1 MKTIGMIGGTS
12 WESTQLYYQQLN
24 ELTAQA
30 LGGLH
35 SARCILYSLEFGEV
49 YAHMERGDWDAAAEI
64 TAQAAKALEDAG
76 ADFLILC
83 ANTSHKFCPAI
94 EQRVSIPILH
104 IVDAVVEAIR
114 ARGMRTV
121 GLLGTRYTMQE
132 DFYLPRLEAAGIRVL
147 LPEAA
152 EMEEVNRIIYEE
164 LCVGTVKESSRDTL
178 SALAETMRRGGAEG
192 VILGCTELGM
202 ILRDEDAAIPLLDTV
217 RIHCEAAV
225 KLALEESM
233 NAHK

>member
-1 MKTIGMIGGTS
+1 MKTICMIGGTS

-64 TAQAAKALEDAG
+64 TTQAAKALEDAG

-104 IVDAVVEAIR
+104 IVDAAVEAIR

-178 SALAETMRRGGAEG
+178 SALVKTMHAEGAEG

-202 ILRDEDAAIPLLDTV
+202 LLQDGDAAIPLLDTV
-217 RIHCEAAV
+217 KIHSEAAV
-225 KLALEESM
+225 RMALEE
-233 NAHK
+233 

>member
-49 YAHMERGDWDAAAEI
+49 CAHMERGEWDAAGEL

-83 ANTSHKFCPAI
+83 ANTSHKFCGAI
-94 EQRVSIPILH
+94 ERRVSIPILH

-121 GLLGTRYTMQE
+121 GLLGTKYTMQE

-147 LPEAA
+147 LPER
-152 EMEEVNRIIYEE
+152 EQMEEVNRIIYEE
-164 LCVGTVKESSRDTL
+164 LCLGVVKEDSRAFL
-178 SALAETMRRGGAEG
+178 AALAETMRRGGAEG

-217 RIHCEAAV
+217 KIHSEAAV
-225 KLALEESM
+225 KSALEEE
-233 NAHK
+233 

>member
-12 WESTQLYYQQLN
+12 WESTQLYYQQIN

-83 ANTSHKFCPAI
+83 ANTSHKFCPAV
-94 EQRVSIPILH
+94 ERRVSIPILH

-114 ARGMRTV
+114 VRGLRTV
-121 GLLGTRYTMQE
+121 GLLGTKYTMQE
-132 DFYLPRLEAAGIRVL
+132 EFYLPRLEAAGIRVL

-164 LCVGTVKESSRDTL
+164 LCVGTVKESSRVTL
-178 SALAETMRRGGAEG
+178 SALTETMRRGGAEG

-202 ILRDEDAAIPLLDTV
+202 ILKDENVAIPLLDTV
-217 RIHCEAAV
+217 KIHSEAAV
-225 KLALEESM
+225 RMALE
-233 NAHK
+233 A

>member
-12 WESTQLYYQQLN
+12 WESTQLYYQYMN
-24 ELTAQA
+24 TLTAQA

-49 YAHMERGDWDAAAEI
+49 YAQMERGDWDAAAEI

-83 ANTSHKFCPAI
+83 ANTSHKFCGAI

-104 IVDAVVEAIR
+104 IVDTVVEAIR
-114 ARGMRTV
+114 ARGLHTV
-121 GLLGTRYTMQE
+121 GLLGTKYTMQE
-132 DFYLPRLEAAGIRVL
+132 DFYLPRLEAEGIRVL
-147 LPEAA
+147 LPEAS

-178 SALAETMRRGGAEG
+178 AALVEAMRRDGAEG

-202 ILRDEDAAIPLLDTV
+202 ILKDEDAAIALLDTV
-217 RIHCEAAV
+217 KIHSEAAV
-225 KLALEESM
+225 RTALED
-233 NAHK
+233 

>member
-35 SARCILYSLEFGEV
+35 SAKCILYSLEFGEL

-64 TAQAAKALEDAG
+64 TAQAAKALENAG

-83 ANTSHKFCPAI
+83 ANTSHKFCSAI

-121 GLLGTRYTMQE
+121 GLLGTKYTMRE
-132 DFYLPRLEAAGIRVL
+132 DFYLPRLEAAGVRVL
-147 LPEAA
+147 LPEAS

-164 LCVGTVKESSRDTL
+164 LCVGVVKESSRDFL
-178 SALAETMRRGGAEG
+178 SALVETMRRSGAEG

-202 ILRDEDAAIPLLDTV
+202 ILKDEDAAIPLLDTV
-217 RIHCEAAV
+217 KIHSEAAV
-225 KLALEESM
+225 RMALE
-233 NAHK
+233 A

>member
-12 WESTQLYYQQLN
+12 WESTQLYYQQMN

-64 TAQAAKALEDAG
+64 TAQAAKALADAG

-83 ANTSHKFCPAI
+83 ANTSHKFCGAI

-114 ARGMRTV
+114 ARGLRTV
-121 GLLGTRYTMQE
+121 GLLGTKYTMQE

-147 LPEAA
+147 LPDAS

-164 LCVGTVKESSRDTL
+164 LCVGTVKESSRNTL
-178 SALAETMRRGGAEG
+178 SALVEAMRRGGAEG

-202 ILRDEDAAIPLLDTV
+202 ILKDEDAAIALLDTV
-217 RIHCEAAV
+217 KIHSEAAV
-225 KLALEESM
+225 RMALE
-233 NAHK
+233 A

>member
-24 ELTAQA
+24 ERTAQA

-121 GLLGTRYTMQE
+121 GLLGTKYTMQE
-132 DFYLPRLEAAGIRVL
+132 GFYLPRLEAAGIRVL

-178 SALAETMRRGGAEG
+178 SALAEAMRRGGAEG

-202 ILRDEDAAIPLLDTV
+202 ILKDEDAAIPLLDTV
-217 RIHCEAAV
+217 KIHSEAAV
-225 KLALEESM
+225 RMALE
-233 NAHK
+233 A

>member
-76 ADFLILC
+76 ADFLILS

-104 IVDAVVEAIR
+104 IVDAVVEAIL

-121 GLLGTRYTMQE
+121 GLLGTKYTMQE
-132 DFYLPRLEAAGIRVL
+132 DFYLPRLEAAGVRVL
-147 LPEAA
+147 LPEAS
-152 EMEEVNRIIYEE
+152 EMEEINRIIYEE
-164 LCVGTVKESSRDTL
+164 LCVGVVKESSRDIL
-178 SALAETMRRGGAEG
+178 SALVETMRRSGAEG

-202 ILRDEDAAIPLLDTV
+202 ILKDEDAAIPLLDTV
-217 RIHCEAAV
+217 KIHSEAAV
-225 KLALEESM
+225 RMAME
-233 NAHK
+233 A

>member
-114 ARGMRTV
+114 ARGLRTV
-121 GLLGTRYTMQE
+121 GLLGTKYTMQE

-164 LCVGTVKESSRDTL
+164 LCVGVVKEASRETL
-178 SALAETMRRGGAEG
+178 SALVKTMHAEGAEG

-202 ILRDEDAAIPLLDTV
+202 ILSGEDAAIPLLDTV
-217 RIHCEAAV
+217 KIHSEAAV
-225 KLALEESM
+225 RMALE
-233 NAHK
+233 A

>member
-12 WESTQLYYQQLN
+12 WESTQRYYQQLN

-49 YAHMERGDWDAAAEI
+49 CAHMERGEWDAAGEL

-83 ANTSHKFCPAI
+83 ANTSHKFCSAV
-94 EQRVSIPILH
+94 ERRVSIPILH
-104 IVDAVVEAIR
+104 IADAVVEAIR

-121 GLLGTRYTMQE
+121 GLLGTKYTMQE

-147 LPEAA
+147 LPER
-152 EMEEVNRIIYEE
+152 EQMEEVNRIIYEE
-164 LCVGTVKESSRDTL
+164 LCLGVVKEDSRVFLT
-178 SALAETMRRGGAEG
+178 ALAETMRRGGAEG

-217 RIHCEAAV
+217 KIHSAAAIR
-225 KLALEESM
+225 LALEEE
-233 NAHK
+233 

>member
-24 ELTAQA
+24 ERTAQA

-49 YAHMERGDWDAAAEI
+49 CAHMERGEWDAAGEL

-83 ANTSHKFCPAI
+83 ANTSHKFCGAV
-94 EQRVSIPILH
+94 ERRVSIPILH

-121 GLLGTRYTMQE
+121 GLLGTKYTMQE
-132 DFYLPRLEAAGIRVL
+132 DFYLPRLEAADIRVL

-178 SALAETMRRGGAEG
+178 SALVEAMRRGGAEG

-202 ILRDEDAAIPLLDTV
+202 ILKDEDAAIPLLDTV
-217 RIHCEAAV
+217 KIHSEAAV
-225 KLALEESM
+225 RMALE
-233 NAHK
+233 A

>member
-83 ANTSHKFCPAI
+83 ANTSHKVCPAI

-132 DFYLPRLEAAGIRVL
+132 DFYLPRLEAAGVRVL

-164 LCVGTVKESSRDTL
+164 LCVGTVKEFSRETL
-178 SALAETMRRGGAEG
+178 SALVKTMRRGGAEG

-202 ILRDEDAAIPLLDTV
+202 ILKDEDAAIPLLDTV
-217 RIHCEAAV
+217 KIHSEAAV
-225 KLALEESM
+225 RMALE
-233 NAHK
+233 A

>member
-12 WESTQLYYQQLN
+12 WESTQLYYEQLN
-24 ELTAQA
+24 QLTAQA

-35 SARCILYSLEFGEV
+35 SAKCILFSLEFGEV
-49 YAHMERGDWDAAAEI
+49 YAHMEHGDWYAAAEI
-64 TAQAAKALEDAG
+64 TAQAAQALEDAG

-83 ANTSHKFCPAI
+83 ANTSHKFCGAI
-94 EQRVSIPILH
+94 ERRVSIPILH
-104 IVDAVVEAIR
+104 IVDAVAAEIR
-114 ARGMRTV
+114 SRGMRTV

-164 LCVGTVKESSRDTL
+164 LCVGQIKASSRARL
-178 SALAETMRRGGAEG
+178 SALVEDMNRKGAEG

-202 ILRDEDAAIPLLDTV
+202 ILKDEDAAIPLLDTV
-217 RIHCEAAV
+217 KIHSAAAV
-225 KLALEESM
+225 KLALE
-233 NAHK
+233 KD

>member
-49 YAHMERGDWDAAAEI
+49 YAHIERGDWDAAAEI

-83 ANTSHKFCPAI
+83 ANTSHKFCTAI

-121 GLLGTRYTMQE
+121 GLLGTKYTMQE
-132 DFYLPRLEAAGIRVL
+132 DFYLPRLEAAGVRVL

-164 LCVGTVKESSRDTL
+164 LCVGTVKEFSRETL
-178 SALAETMRRGGAEG
+178 SALVKTMRRGGAEG

-202 ILRDEDAAIPLLDTV
+202 ILKDEDAAIPLLDTV
-217 RIHCEAAV
+217 KIHSEAAV
-225 KLALEESM
+225 RMALE
-233 NAHK
+233 A

>member
-49 YAHMERGDWDAAAEI
+49 CAHMERGEWDAAGEL

-83 ANTSHKFCPAI
+83 ANTSHKFCGAV
-94 EQRVSIPILH
+94 ERRVSIPILH

-121 GLLGTRYTMQE
+121 GLLGTKYTMQE

-147 LPEAA
+147 LPER
-152 EMEEVNRIIYEE
+152 EQMEEVNRIIYEE
-164 LCVGTVKESSRDTL
+164 LCLGVVKEDSRAFLT
-178 SALAETMRRGGAEG
+178 ALAETMRRGGAEG

-217 RIHCEAAV
+217 KIHSAAAIR
-225 KLALEESM
+225 LALEEE
-233 NAHK
+233 

>member
-35 SARCILYSLEFGEV
+35 SAKCILYSLEFGEL

-83 ANTSHKFCPAI
+83 ANTSHKFCSAV

-104 IVDAVVEAIR
+104 IVDAVVGAIR
-114 ARGMRTV
+114 ARGPRTV
-121 GLLGTRYTMQE
+121 GLLGTKYTMQE

-164 LCVGTVKESSRDTL
+164 LCVGVVKEASRETL
-178 SALAETMRRGGAEG
+178 SALVKTMHAEGAEG

-202 ILRDEDAAIPLLDTV
+202 ILKDEDAVIPLLDTV
-217 RIHCEAAV
+217 KIHSEAAV
-225 KLALEESM
+225 RMALE
-233 NAHK
+233 A